1 MTSQRVE
8 CEGLPKGWLFESVVR
23 KSGQSAG
30 KSDAYYFSPS
40 GQKCR
45 TKAQIA
51 QLLPEGYCMDNLDFK
66 TGKLVAS
73 SNQNAAGQKRK
84 RPDANFGRDFQ
95 ISHPYLKSKRQMKKS
110 KDISNVVVFRSQDL
124 TRIEGEEK
132 QPAIAPRGSL
142 ADIEAK
148 KRRAEILSQR
158 MARPKQLFWQKRL
171 QSIKASS
178 SKTEENCEIV
188 KLQNIVK
195 DLFPGSN
202 DQAMLNSIA
211 YSLFNKNKIQGQQMA
226 PNDLRKNPGVWC
238 NPEQPFCAP
247 FTVSDDMMRAQEK
260 KVQGARKRLAEAQEI
275 LKDLQD
281 DDVDDADE

>member
-1 MTSQRVE
+1 MSQKVE
-8 CEGLPKGWLFESVVR
+8 CEALPKGWLFQSVIR
-23 KSGQSAG
+23 QSG
-30 KSDAYYFSPS
+30 KSIGQTDAYYFSPD

-45 TKAQIA
+45 SKAQLA
-51 QLLPEGYCMDNLDFK
+51 QLLPEGYCLDNLNFK
-66 TGKLVAS
+66 TGKLATS
-73 SNQNAAGQKRK
+73 GGQNNVQKRK
-84 RPDANFGRDFQ
+84 RTDANFGRDFQ
-95 ISHPYLKSKRQMKKS
+95 LSHPYLKSKRQMKKN
-110 KDISNVVVFRSQDL
+110 KDTGTVIVISNQDV
-124 TRIEGEEK
+124 TNMDTEEK

-158 MARPKQLFWQKRL
+158 MAKPKQLFWQKRL
-171 QSIKASS
+171 QSIKASN
-178 SKTEENCEIV
+178 SKTETNCEIV

-211 YSLFNKNKIQGQQMA
+211 YSLFQKNKIQGQQMA

-247 FTVSDDMMRAQEK
+247 FSVTDEMMRSQEK
-260 KVQGARKRLAEAQEI
+260 KVASARKRLAEAQDI
-275 LKDLQD
+275 FKALQD
-281 DDVDDADE
+281 DDVDDAEE